1 MTLYKDVALLFNV
14 GPEAMIGQPSLQ
26 PGRRAAYNL
35 DESKNKQMYKDK
47 IKHTS
52 LFHHI

>member
-1 MTLYKDVALLFNV
+1 MILYKDVALLSNI

-35 DESKNKQMYKDK
+35 GESQSKQMHKDK
-47 IKHTS
+47 IKHTC
-52 LFHHI
+52 LFHHT